1 MNIYRTLRH
10 WVPLFLLT
18 SFVVACV
25 DKEQGQ
31 CAAPNDSV
39 TWHWIKE
46 KGPFGWTSYKCIL
59 CDESLASDDGE
70 TTGCFYSYPASGW
83 EDPAQCKAD
92 ICSDDP
98 SINDPV
104 HPDHGAW
111 KHINDELVEGYP
123 VVEDELLPAED
134 EITGALR

>member
-1 MNIYRTLRH
+1 M
-10 WVPLFLLT
+10 
-18 SFVVACV
+18 ACV

-31 CAAPNDSV
+31 CEAPHENV

-46 KGPFGWTSYKCIL
+46 KGPYGWTAYKCIL

-70 TTGCFYSYPASGW
+70 TTGCFYSYPSSGW
-83 EDPAQCKAD
+83 EEPAQCKAD

-104 HPDHGAW
+104 HPEHGAW
-111 KHINDELVEGYP
+111 KHINDKSEEGEA
-123 VVEDELLPAED
+123 VVEDELPPIED
-134 EITGALR
+134 ESTDVLH